1 MFSFGEVGRVVRRG
15 RNDAGELAQDDE
27 RPQVPQLA
35 RKVEAARHGGY
46 AQLAAQT
53 DAGDLDLVMAE
64 YPPAARIQPGGHPPA
79 IVCKRLDECLCVRWL
94 EFAKNPADAGGDGFV
109 AGGLLASLRQEDVM
123 PRAHAGAQVGRRR
136 QPEQMTIGNVRH
148 GAAQVHARHL
158 DGQSGER
165 RANHSP
171 ADVITGRVA
180 VSKRDPGHTR
190 LGKAKIAEASAK
202 HVAPDVALQPH
213 ALRHGQGDQHDVSA
227 AIGRA
232 GHGAHQLER
241 AARAQPRNS
250 AANEFGQAICIAQTA
265 CLVILQRITEGGAQF
280 DMD

>member
-1 MFSFGEVGRVVRRG
+1 
-15 RNDAGELAQDDE
+15 
-27 RPQVPQLA
+27 
-35 RKVEAARHGGY
+35 
-46 AQLAAQT
+46 
-53 DAGDLDLVMAE
+53 
-64 YPPAARIQPGGHPPA
+64 
-79 IVCKRLDECLCVRWL
+79 
-94 EFAKNPADAGGDGFV
+94 
-109 AGGLLASLRQEDVM
+109 
-123 PRAHAGAQVGRRR
+123 
-136 QPEQMTIGNVRH
+136 MTIGDVRH

-165 RANHSP
+165 RADHSP

-190 LGKAKIAEASAK
+190 VGKAEIAEGLSK

-250 AANEFGQAICIAQTA
+250 AANEFRQAIRFTQPA

-280 DMD
+280 DVD